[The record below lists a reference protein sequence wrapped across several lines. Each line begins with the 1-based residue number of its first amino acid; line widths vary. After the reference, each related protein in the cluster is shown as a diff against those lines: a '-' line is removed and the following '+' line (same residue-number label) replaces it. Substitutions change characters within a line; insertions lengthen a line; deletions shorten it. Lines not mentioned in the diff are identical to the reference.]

1 MKLEK
6 KYAALSPG
14 EGRNWHLFWQS
25 FKKIYSFSFFLGKRS
40 KRSRLFAFLCFFPV
54 ILGVFLRVQQALAAD
69 SSFDGL
75 YFFNNAILFFALQFL
90 ILILAVFYGCS
101 IGTEDLEAGT
111 WTYLVTRPIFRTA
124 IVIGKYAASVVL
136 MVLMVGTGIVTS
148 FLILNLERLKELSIY
163 GLLLK
168 DLAVLFLGLMAYT
181 AFFTFLG
188 AGIRRS
194 IFFGLIFSFGWENVI
209 QYFPG
214 STQRLAIIHYIKS
227 LIPLPST
234 SRFSFLTFRLEPT
247 KPLLA
252 IIALLGITVFFL
264 TLASLLFAFKEPRV
278 ED

>member
-1 MKLEK
+1 MKPEK
-6 KYAALSPG
+6 KYLDAFPDERRG
-14 EGRNWHLFWQS
+14 WPLFWQS
-25 FKKIYSFSFFLGKRS
+25 LRKVYSFSFFLGKRS
-40 KRSRLFAFLCFFPV
+40 KRSRLFAFLSFFPV
-54 ILGVFLRVQQALAAD
+54 LLSVFLRVEQAVTAD
-69 SSFDGL
+69 ASFDGL
-75 YFFNNAILFFALQFL
+75 YFFNNAILLFALQFL

-111 WTYLVTRPIFRTA
+111 WAYLVTRPIPRTA
-124 IVIGKYAASVVL
+124 LVIGKYASSVVV
-136 MVLMVGTGIVTS
+136 MALMVGTGIVTS
-148 FLILNLERLKELSIY
+148 FLILNFERLGQIFIY

-168 DLAVLFLGLMAYT
+168 DLAVIFLGLMAYT

-188 AGIRRS
+188 ASIRRS

-234 SRFSFLTFRLEPT
+234 GRFSFLTFRLEPT
-247 KPLLA
+247 RPLLA
-252 IIALLGITVFFL
+252 VVDLLGITIFFL
-264 TLASLLFAFKEPRV
+264 TLASLLFTFKEPRV